1 MNDSERK
8 NSVKRFT
15 ERWDKHGYEKGETHS
30 FWLSFLRDVLNV
42 SEPEKFIRF
51 EVPVKLKHTGFIDA
65 FLPDTKVII
74 EQKSLS
80 ENLSQEKFQSDGT
93 TLTPYEQA
101 QRYGSSLP
109 YSMRPRWIVVCNFA
123 QFLIY
128 DMETLAEP
136 TKIFLSELPEKF
148 HALDFLVDK
157 SKNKLYVELE
167 FSLKASEFVG
177 RLYDANHIFAESRPT
192 HLKDFVPAIG
202 IGNKPIDNGN
212 FLFTFDE
219 MIDFISREPAAKKFF
234 RKWFGSREFMLNTPR
249 YCLCLRDISP
259 NELKNMPLVY
269 QQAKKRVLTS
279 LPISPQTSRL
289 ENIY

>member
-1 MNDSERK
+1 MNDIKKFVAQWSGR
-8 NSVKRFT
+8 
-15 ERWDKHGYEKGETHS
+15 GYEKGESHS
-30 FWLSFLRDVLNV
+30 FWLSLLRDVFGI

-51 EVPVKLKHTGFIDA
+51 EVPVKLKHTSFINA
-65 FLPDTKVII
+65 FLPDAKVII

-80 ENLSQEKFQSDGT
+80 ESLSQEKSQSDDS
-93 TLTPYEQA
+93 TLTSYEQA

-109 YSMRPRWIVVCNFA
+109 YLMRSRWIVVCNFTE
-123 QFLIY
+123 FLIY
-128 DMETLAEP
+128 DMETLTKP
-136 TKIFLSELPEKF
+136 TKILLSEMPEKF

-157 SKNKLYVELE
+157 SKNKLHVELE
-167 FSLKASEFVG
+167 FSLKAGEFVG

-219 MIDFISREPAAKKFF
+219 MIDFISREPDAKKFF
-234 RKWFGSREFMLNTPR
+234 RKWFASREFILNTPR

-259 NELKNMPLVY
+259 NELKNIPLVY
-269 QQAKKRVLTS
+269 QQAKKRVLAS
-279 LPISPQTSRL
+279 LPISLQTSRL